1 VAVRAVVEEVAAAEA
16 AGVVDAVAANVD
28 WAALPTLGVGLG
40 FRPIHRS
47 EIFLYRDQIHFLEV
61 TADHYFDTVAEKD
74 NELRLLAKN
83 FAIIPHGLA
92 MSLGSAEGLDAE
104 YVAEFT
110 NVVDIVQPA
119 WCSDHIAFTRA
130 GGLEIGHLTPIPRTK
145 ASLRVLDRNIAVL
158 KQSVSVPIILENI
171 TETILFPGEALEQ
184 AEFLTELCE
193 QSDVGLLLDVTN
205 LFINSVNHRYDP
217 IAVLHGLP
225 RERIV
230 QLHFVGGQLRDGVW
244 IDSHGDET
252 NEEVWQLLEE
262 VLKYAP
268 VKGMILERDE
278 NIPPLAQ
285 LIPEISRATQLGIK
299 YGRWAA
305 VHD

>member
-1 VAVRAVVEEVAAAEA
+1 
-16 AGVVDAVAANVD
+16 
-28 WAALPTLGVGLG
+28 
-40 FRPIHRS
+40 
-47 EIFLYRDQIHFLEV
+47 
-61 TADHYFDTVAEKD
+61 
-74 NELRLLAKN
+74 
-83 FAIIPHGLA
+83 
-92 MSLGSAEGLDAE
+92 
-104 YVAEFT
+104 
-110 NVVDIVQPA
+110 
-119 WCSDHIAFTRA
+119 
-130 GGLEIGHLTPIPRTK
+130 
-145 ASLRVLDRNIAVL
+145 
-158 KQSVSVPIILENI
+158 VSVPIILENI
-171 TETILFPGEALEQ
+171 TETILFPCEAIEQ

-217 IAVLHGLP
+217 IAVLQGLP

-230 QLHFVGGQLRDGVW
+230 QLHFVGGQLRNGVW

-299 YGRWAA
+299 HGRWAA

>member
-1 VAVRAVVEEVAAAEA
+1 MVEEVADAEA
-16 AGVVDAVAANVD
+16 AGVVVAVAANVD
-28 WAALPTLGVGLG
+28 WATLPTLGVGLG

-47 EIFLYRDQIHFLEV
+47 EIFLYRDEIHFLEV
-61 TADHYFDTVAEKD
+61 TADHYFDPIAEKEK
-74 NELRLLAKN
+74 ELRLLAKN

-92 MSLGSAEGLDAE
+92 MSLGSAQGLDAE
-104 YVAEFT
+104 YVAEFA
-110 NVVDIVQPA
+110 NVVDTVQPA

-145 ASLRVLDRNIAVL
+145 ASLRVFQRNIEKL

-171 TETILFPGEALEQ
+171 TETIVFPGEAIEQ

-230 QLHFVGGQLRDGVW
+230 QLHFVGGHLRDGVW

-305 VHD
+305 IHD